1 MNGKNKLI
9 KSKQR
14 TVKFGEVF
22 TSKKIVDSMINLI
35 DEGKLTIES
44 RFLEPACGNGNFLYE
59 IFEKKLN
66 SVENKYKKNQ
76 NDYERYSILA
86 VSSLYG
92 IDLLKDNILECRR
105 RLLNLYIEKYK
116 VNFNDKI
123 NEKCI
128 FTANYILDHN
138 IIVGDA
144 LTLKISKKTNKSII
158 FSEWT
163 FVNASMIKRRDYTLA
178 NLIQYRPFESD
189 TLFSDMGEQ
198 VVIPKTV
205 KEYPLVHFL
214 DFEKYD

>member
-1 MNGKNKLI
+1 MEKNKLI

-66 SVENKYKKNQ
+66 SVESKYKKNQ

-86 VSSLYG
+86 ISSLYG

-144 LTLKISKKTNKSII
+144 LTLKISKKTNKPII

-214 DFEKYD
+214 DFKKYD